1 MTIIREN
8 LGHGT
13 VFDDEGDI
21 GIYADF
27 ETNYDRQPITN
38 ESIIQGTINLAE
50 ANMREAE
57 IVTFEADM
65 RKHREHRE
73 HALAAKALAESGPHS
88 VIGEHIQTGIQLLDA
103 ISDMSMY
110 QGGEKGGYKSRNF
123 KMRYEANAP
132 DVENGA
138 RHNHQKLVRKTFPE
152 LLRASQLIEA
162 GFTEYEVGD
171 MVDETRIKMKR
182 KYGGPKNEKIRNK
195 TRASLKSQ

>member
-1 MTIIREN
+1 MTTIREN
-8 LGHGT
+8 LGHDT

-27 ETNYDRQPITN
+27 ESDYDRQPITN

-50 ANMREAE
+50 LNTREDE
-57 IVTFEADM
+57 IATFEADM
-65 RKHREHRE
+65 RKSRE

-88 VIGEHIQTGIQLLDA
+88 IIGEHIKTGILLLDA

-110 QGGEKGGYKSRNF
+110 KGGEKGGYKSRNF
-123 KMRYEANAP
+123 KKRYEENAP
-132 DVENGA
+132 DVESGA

-152 LLRASQLIEA
+152 LLKASQLIEA

-171 MVDETRIKMKR
+171 MVHETRIKMKR

-195 TRASLKSQ
+195 TRASLKGQ